1 MKSRGGIAAL
11 VIMPRVKA
19 PAYLRY
25 KNTLLNGYK
34 DVRVRVDAQPLNIDR
49 CFRRMTLVALFVL
62 SVLSTVAH
70 YVGPPFTPGDGAT
83 LAHPP

>member
-1 MKSRGGIAAL
+1 MIAL
-11 VIMPRVKA
+11 V
-19 PAYLRY
+19 YLRY

-49 CFRRMTLVALFVL
+49 CFKRMTLVALFVL
-62 SVLSTVAH
+62 CVLSTATH
-70 YVGPPFTPGDGAT
+70 YVGPPFKPGSGAT

>member
-1 MKSRGGIAAL
+1 MI
-11 VIMPRVKA
+11 A

-49 CFRRMTLVALFVL
+49 CFRHMTLIALSVPG
-62 SVLSTVAH
+62 VLSTVTH
-70 YVGPPFTPGDGAT
+70 YVGPAFKPGSGAT